1 MDLSQH
7 RPLDVRWENGE
18 ILYRR
23 LWREGDG
30 GSRREFLVAQAC
42 AEHSTPGTNSRLA
55 HEFGLKDYLD
65 RSWALHPLEL
75 FRERGQTM
83 LEPTTPRPLDKM
95 IGPGLP
101 VGTFLRLAVAV
112 TNAVARLHQCG
123 LVHKDIKASS
133 LLTIE
138 NVSEA
143 R

>member
-1 MDLSQH
+1 
-7 RPLDVRWENGE
+7 
-18 ILYRR
+18 
-23 LWREGDG
+23 
-30 GSRREFLVAQAC
+30 VAQPC
-42 AEHSTPGTNSRLA
+42 AQHPTHDTVTRLA
-55 HEFGLKDYLD
+55 HEYGLKDCLD
-65 RSWALHPLEL
+65 STWALRPVEL
-75 FRERGQTM
+75 VRERGQTM
-83 LEPTTPRPLDKM
+83 LVFEPTTPRPLDKM

-138 NVSEA
+138 NVPEA